1 MTAPSINSSYVCL
14 LCCAVLCC
22 ATQVLIVH
30 TALVDEEMAKLK
42 SKVRRVCH
50 LNAAGTGD
58 EGEVE
63 VEVECNKIPDSESAS
78 VCSIFVPILEALTVR
93 LMATRQVSLCCT
105 DTTHCTHT

>member
-1 MTAPSINSSYVCL
+1 M
-14 LCCAVLCC
+14 LCC

-50 LNAAGTGD
+50 LNAAGD
-58 EGEVE
+58 EVE
-63 VEVECNKIPDSESAS
+63 VEVECNKILDSESVS

>member
-1 MTAPSINSSYVCL
+1 MCMS
-14 LCCAVLCC
+14 AVLCC

-30 TALVDEEMAKLK
+30 TALVDEEMAKLE

-50 LNAAGTGD
+50 LNAAGAGD
-58 EGEVE
+58 EGEGE
-63 VEVECNKIPDSESAS
+63 VEAECDKIPDSESAS

>member
-1 MTAPSINSSYVCL
+1 MS
-14 LCCAVLCC
+14 AVLCC

-50 LNAAGTGD
+50 LNAAGAGD

-63 VEVECNKIPDSESAS
+63 VEVEAERNKIPDSESAS